1 MDFSQEQI
9 IVKKK
14 NNCYGGI
21 MVKERNETS
30 VEVNA
35 IEDVRLDKKITV
47 RSIAPWNTG
56 SARKTTQG
64 DVGIPPKGTVLLSR
78 EEVIAQAQNGNRL
91 LTGIDGVGSHATW
104 YIEDQFTRNEL
115 SFDTDDK
122 KQTFLTEDIIKKTF
136 ELKTQKAFEDNV
148 KKSAVTRAEK
158 AFLMSMIKPLNLND
172 YQKIAFCI
180 EYTGM
185 KP

>member
-1 MDFSQEQI
+1 M
-9 IVKKK
+9 
-14 NNCYGGI
+14 
-21 MVKERNETS
+21 
-30 VEVNA
+30 
-35 IEDVRLDKKITV
+35 
-47 RSIAPWNTG
+47 
-56 SARKTTQG
+56 
-64 DVGIPPKGTVLLSR
+64 LSR